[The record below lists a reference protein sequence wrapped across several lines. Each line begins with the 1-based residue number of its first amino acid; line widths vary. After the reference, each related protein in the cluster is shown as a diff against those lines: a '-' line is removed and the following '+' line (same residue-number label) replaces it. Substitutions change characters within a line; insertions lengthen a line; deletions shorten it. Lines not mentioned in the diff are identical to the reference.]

1 MNKIPLT
8 KNETQRKWGKA
19 HFPLSKVQQLIPAWS
34 DRTSEGGVMGC
45 AQWVRGGSHVMR
57 CREITVMGPQG
68 SLPLFLRE
76 EARGWWVC
84 TLPGNG

>member
-1 MNKIPLT
+1 MKLNGSGERPIFPFPKSNSSSPLGAT
-8 KNETQRKWGKA
+8 G
-19 HFPLSKVQQLIPAWS
+19 PL
-34 DRTSEGGVMGC
+34 RGGVMGC